1 MISVDAVGLA
11 KFQSYFDEAPARSQ
25 KAASL
30 ALNQTADR
38 VVIPRSRDLIME
50 QVNFPAGY
58 LNKDRLYVKQR
69 ASAGRLEARVAGR
82 DRATSL
88 LRFASAAA
96 TRGGATVQVKPGA
109 PRSLQRAFQINLR
122 GGNQGLAVR
131 LRPGEELH
139 NRRLTAT
146 RLGKGLVLLYG
157 PSVNQVF
164 ISVAGE
170 LTPVFLDSLSSEF
183 LRQFTRDNL

>member
-1 MISVDAVGLA
+1 MISVDVVGLDQ
-11 KFQSYFDEAPARSQ
+11 FQSYFDEASARSK

-38 VVIPRSRDLIME
+38 VVVPRSRDLILE

-69 ASAGRLEARVAGR
+69 ASPDRLDARVAGR

-96 TRGGATVQVKPGA
+96 TRGGATVQVRPGSS
-109 PRSLQRAFQINLR
+109 RTMRRAFVINLR
-122 GGNQGLAVR
+122 NGNQGLAIR
-131 LRPGEELH
+131 LKPGETIS
-139 NRRLTAT
+139 NRRLSTT
-146 RLGKGLVLLYG
+146 PFGKGLVLLYG

-164 ISVAGE
+164 LSVADQ
-170 LTPVFLDSLSSEF
+170 LTPEFLDRLSDEF
-183 LRQFTRDNL
+183 LRQFARDNL